1 MKRTATS
8 VVGLVSLV
16 ALLVLGVFSAGAAQ
30 AHTFLWTG
38 ALPGLL
44 LALSDNSQIFQAT
57 ESFPAAVVCKHA
69 RFHGV
74 VTKESSEHQI
84 VVGEYSKCEAFGKAA
99 TITPVEYELNANET
113 VSVINKTIQVNVPA
127 IPCVIHIEPSARNQ
141 ALSRIR
147 YLIDPNSE
155 GTRLL
160 LHAEVEKIHSRI
172 LGGAGLCGPEGLH
185 TDGLYRGLLLA
196 WVHGSGS
203 LSWI

>member
-8 VVGLVSLV
+8 VVGLMSLV

-44 LALSDNSQIFQAT
+44 LALSDGPQFFRFT
-57 ESFPAAVVCKHA
+57 EGGAAFTCKHA

-74 VTKESSEHQI
+74 VTKESSETQK
-84 VVGEYSKCEAFGKAA
+84 VVGQYSKCEAIGSELI
-99 TITPVEYELNANET
+99 ITPVEYELSANET
-113 VSVINKTIQVNVPA
+113 VSIVNKTVQLS
-127 IPCVIHIEPSARNQ
+127 IPVAKCTIDIEPSARNQ
-141 ALSRIR
+141 ALSKIR
-147 YLIDPNSE
+147 YLIDPNSV

-160 LHAEVEKIHSRI
+160 LHAEVEKLHSII

-196 WVHGSGS
+196 WVHGSGT
-203 LSWI
+203 LSWT